1 GLYSNET
8 SELCDWHI
16 PEAHFLES
24 WGDAR
29 AYDGTVSVIQPL
41 IAPLYDGR
49 SAHEVLSA
57 LLGDPG
63 KSPHDIVHDY
73 WKNKKGGKDFETFWE
88 TTLHDGVMPGTA
100 FPLKVPAT
108 EATLSDLESL
118 DDTKRKPA
126 GASRAGGGRLEIIYR
141 PDPTVWDGNFSNN
154 GWLQEL
160 PK

>member
-1 GLYSNET
+1 
-8 SELCDWHI
+8 
-16 PEAHFLES
+16 
-24 WGDAR
+24 
-29 AYDGTVSVIQPL
+29 
-41 IAPLYDGR
+41 
-49 SAHEVLSA
+49 
-57 LLGDPG
+57 
-63 KSPHDIVHDY
+63 
-73 WKNKKGGKDFETFWE
+73 
-88 TTLHDGVMPGTA
+88 MPGTA

-160 PK
+160 PKPNTKLTWDNAAMLSPATAQRLRVVNEDVVELHYDGRKLKAPVWIMPGHA